1 MIYNVLKIL
10 SAWPMVARRSLA
22 NWKLLSSVVVGVVL
36 ASTIMAGTVIY
47 FDSLRNLALEA
58 ELERRD
64 PLDLDILMKT
74 TKGPT
79 TPQEYA
85 AVRDVIE
92 GEYGRRIGWLFDHMD
107 RGGKSATFFLTEPGN
122 EQAAERTTR
131 ADSSG
136 SSTGESHVTVLPGG
150 SLPTTARSPARRSLF

>member
-1 MIYNVLKIL
+1 MHVIFTAIRIL

-64 PLDLDILMKT
+64 PLDLDILTKT

-79 TPQEYA
+79 TPGMSTPPF
-85 AVRDVIE
+85 RDVIE
-92 GEYGRRIGWLFDHMD
+92 AEYDRRLGWLFEHAA

-122 EQAAERTTR
+122 EQGAAVSGQR
-131 ADSSG
+131 AWFLL
-136 SSTGESHVTVLPGG
+136 VP
-150 SLPTTARSPARRSLF
+150 RRH